1 MSEAKVVHF
10 PRAPLVGAITLA
22 AVSVLTIGGA
32 RLSGVPASPGTGES
46 AVVQSVMLRFEDQKN
61 GGVAVINA
69 ETGERIAIA
78 EPGTNGFLRGTLRG
92 LMRVR
97 RLDGGTVN
105 EPFRLE
111 QRANGQLLFSD
122 TRDGTV
128 IDLNAYGQTNAAVFR
143 AFLIASGGNQ
153 S

>member
-1 MSEAKVVHF
+1 MSGTKVIHF
-10 PRAPLVGAITLA
+10 PKAPLAGAMCLL
-22 AVSVLTIGGA
+22 AVSVLAIGAA
-32 RLSGVPASPGTGES
+32 RLSGVPASPGTGDS
-46 AVVQSVMLRFEDQKN
+46 AVVQSVVLRFEDQKD

-122 TRDGTV
+122 TRDGAT

-143 AFLIASGGNQ
+143 AFLSASGGNQ